1 MPVTARIAPSNR
13 IILYAI
19 LGLLLLAWATAPSL
33 VEARASHSCLKHKK
47 AAKGKIVKGKAT
59 KAKTAR
65 TRAARTKVAKTKA
78 AKTRAVKGKAAK
90 SKVVKSKVVKSK
102 VVKSK
107 ITKSKVANHKV
118 AKKKKAK
125 PEAQGVQA
133 KAVYC
138 VNLRSNQTLL
148 ARNADLQ
155 LPIASLSKLVTALV
169 ALDQFPLDRKV
180 TVPDNIK
187 TVPKSVVGLKA
198 GDSVS
203 VLDLLHGLLIGSG
216 NDCAET
222 LACAIPGG
230 RKSFI
235 AAMNEKVRSMGARH
249 TFFYTPS
256 GLDRKISITKEGKKT
271 TDVDSNVSTAREI
284 ATIASTAFSNPIIR
298 SICQKKRHVMASAIN
313 PKGYIVKSTNKLLRD
328 HLPLIGGK
336 TGYTARA
343 GHCLATEF
351 TPGRNILL
359 IVVLG
364 SPNHFRDTRLVY
376 HKALKETNRMRIVP
390 TAVRPRLA
398 AWGRYPDR
406 L

>member
-313 PKGYIVKSTNKLLRD
+313 PKGYTVKSTNKLLRD